1 MTSLVWCQV
10 LAGNLNPASYAQ
22 VAQSVDAVDS
32 KSIFYG
38 FESHLEYHMCVCWNW
53 QTGQL
58 EVLVFRRA
66 GSSPAMHTNWPLCPR
81 PCVSWVFVQATTLN
95 KQPVV
100 VSGRFHHYINKAVL
114 YGSVVQKSRTLAC
127 HARGRGFES
136 HRSRQSGFRFH
147 TYCWGTTLPTTTLRE
162 CPKRK
167 KKTVGFI
174 TNSSIPISERTRDR
188 VANGIGVKS
197 VWPEQSGA

>member
-22 VAQSVDAVDS
+22 VAQLADAVDS

-66 GSSPAMHTNWPLCPR
+66 GSSPAMHTNWPLRPR
-81 PCVSWVFVQATTLN
+81 SCVSWVFVQATTLN
-95 KQPVV
+95 KQPPV
-100 VSGRFHHYINKAVL
+100 VSGRFHHYINKAVRIWL
-114 YGSVVQKSRTLAC
+114 RSSEEQNASLSRW
-127 HARGRGFES
+127 RPWVRVPSES
-136 HRSRQSGFRFH
+136 PEWFPVPHLLLGNNTSDHNPG
-147 TYCWGTTLPTTTLRE
+147 E

-174 TNSSIPISERTRDR
+174 PNSSTPISERTRDR